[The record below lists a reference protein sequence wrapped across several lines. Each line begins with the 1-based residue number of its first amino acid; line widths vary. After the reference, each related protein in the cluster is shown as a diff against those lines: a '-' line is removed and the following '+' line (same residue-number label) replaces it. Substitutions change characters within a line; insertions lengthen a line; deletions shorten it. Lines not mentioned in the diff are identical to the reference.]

1 MSVKVTK
8 ENIDLLL
15 GYNEKLTRERIAQI
29 LGLPEGYARVYKAIV
44 DNYDIITQ
52 DSVVSSDSE
61 IVSENVKI
69 AKQKQRYQDSNR
81 IERKSFREYARVEN
95 AVSEYVKEL
104 VDVFDDNPY
113 KVIGTT
119 HGSNSSAVGVIQLSD
134 LHFNELIDIKTNK
147 YDFTI
152 ASKRLQKLV
161 FESKRYF
168 KVHGIKD
175 VFVFLTGDL
184 MNSDRRLDEL
194 LAMATNRSKATF
206 ISVQIIEN
214 MLVDLNKNFNV
225 HVAGIVGNESRIS
238 KDYNWNNEIISDNY
252 DFTIFNVLRYK
263 LKHTIGINFLG
274 LSDKHEEVIDV
285 NGKNFLIIHGH
296 QIGKDV
302 SKDVSKLI
310 RKYAQQDVDIDF
322 TIWGHLH
329 EAMMSDTYARSS
341 SLCGSNSYS
350 EDALLLIG
358 RSSQNI
364 YVVFESDRID
374 GIKVDLQDTTEYS
387 GYDTKDWQDAY
398 NPKSVDKL
406 RKSETVLR
414 ITI

>member
-1 MSVKVTK
+1 MANRIKK
-8 ENIDLLL
+8 ENLDLLL
-15 GYNEKLTRERIAQI
+15 AYSESLSRGRIQEI
-29 LGLPEGYARVYKAIV
+29 LNISESDARMYKAIV
-44 DNYDIITQ
+44 DNYDLLVSPEYSDNEII
-52 DSVVSSDSE
+52 E
-61 IVSENVKI
+61 ENVKI

-104 VDVFDDNPY
+104 VGVFDENPY
-113 KVIGTT
+113 RITGQT
-119 HGSNSSAVGVIQLSD
+119 HYPNNSAVGVIQLSD

-161 FESKRYF
+161 VEASRYF
-168 KVHGIKD
+168 AVNNVKD
-175 VFVFLTGDL
+175 VFLFLTGDL

-206 ISVQIIEN
+206 ISVQILEN
-214 MLVDLNKNFNV
+214 MIMDLNKKFNV
-225 HVAGIVGNESRIS
+225 HIAGIVGNESRIS

-263 LKHTIGINFLG
+263 LKHLMGVEFLG
-274 LSDKHEEVIDV
+274 LSDKHEEVIEV

-374 GIKVDLQDTTEYS
+374 GIKIDLQDTTDYS
-387 GYDTKDWQDAY
+387 GYGTKDWQDAY

-406 RKSETVLR
+406 RKSETILR